1 LLLRKEPVKQAAKY
15 CCALLATL
23 LLIALAWGL
32 RNKHELGAMTQR
44 TNLGMTLY
52 VSQNDCAQASLD
64 QEIRTGCYQ
73 ARHPNHSAAEG
84 RLLQSLGEVEYDRLR
99 TANAMSWIAAHP
111 DRFRSLTL
119 QRFREFWF
127 PTPEERAYMDY
138 IVWLATALSLP
149 GLILMALRRERSIWF
164 VLTA

>member
-1 LLLRKEPVKQAAKY
+1 
-15 CCALLATL
+15 
-23 LLIALAWGL
+23 
-32 RNKHELGAMTQR
+32 
-44 TNLGMTLY
+44 
-52 VSQNDCAQASLD
+52 
-64 QEIRTGCYQ
+64 
-73 ARHPNHSAAEG
+73 
-84 RLLQSLGEVEYDRLR
+84 LQSLGEVEYDRLR

-164 VLTA
+164 VLTALLIYPPVYYLVVSGVRYRYPVLWISLLPAGYLLVA